1 MSEDPTS
8 TTKLFIKSYMTLV
21 GAFTL
26 LLLAVAPVYAAPPL
40 SLGSSASYNLTGKI
54 QVSQSC
60 TSDPAIYTPQACAP
74 PSTGNPT
81 VANVT
86 ILDDGSCSSSG
97 DPACSFSPMFAP
109 VSQGGMVVWTNLG
122 TLQHDVKSNATANIG
137 LPNFSGNITSGGSLR
152 VSFLQPGVYQYYDLA
167 YSWMR
172 GTIVVTPAASAPV
185 VPPMPSSFQVDLG
198 GNLGWNV
205 VGLSTSQGNLNV
217 SHQISLSVSPLPGI
231 SFTPVTESGS
241 YEQSINLST
250 RAESPSTATGIV
262 ESFSTSLASALA
274 GATFATG
281 VTSPVFQSTLLAS
294 NTPDYTTWWVNAPLS
309 LGSPVQILHGWSSVT
324 GSESLNLPGSIGTRS
339 AWIVTSQLS
348 QSINISIPDPSNP
361 LSSTTSTAAVILKLL
376 WSYDKS
382 TGLLLRNDNAAS
394 LTTHSVAQTTIGTVT
409 GPVPVTVTR
418 DMALTIDIALRLST
432 TSLSLPKSPSRT
444 STLMGLLSAM
454 PWVPLGIAGLA
465 AGVAAA
471 LIVWFTRR
479 AKGATLPGSAP
490 ATAPIHSPTTP
501 S

>member
-1 MSEDPTS
+1 VDQYNCKGLGINDP
-8 TTKLFIKSYMTLV
+8 F
-21 GAFTL
+21 
-26 LLLAVAPVYAAPPL
+26 LALECRYIP
-40 SLGSSASYNLTGKI
+40 
-54 QVSQSC
+54 
-60 TSDPAIYTPQACAP
+60 
-74 PSTGNPT
+74 
-81 VANVT
+81 ANVT
-86 ILDDGSCSSSG
+86 
-97 DPACSFSPMFAP
+97 
-109 VSQGGMVVWTNLG
+109 VTQGGTVIWFNGGNVTH
-122 TLQHDVKSNATANIG
+122 TVTANVTANVG
-137 LPNFSGNITSGGSLR
+137 LPSFDSGILPPDS
-152 VSFLQPGVYQYYDLA
+152 SFQYTFTQTGFYHYYD
-167 YSWMR
+167 SGFTFMQ
-172 GTIVVTPAASAPV
+172 GTILVTPA
-185 VPPMPSSFQVDLG
+185 PPPPPPPSPTSVQVDLSG
-198 GNLGWNV
+198 TLGWNV
-205 VGLSTSQGNLNV
+205 EGLSTTQANLNV

-294 NTPDYTTWWVNAPLS
+294 NTPDYTTWWVNGPLS

-348 QSINISIPDPSNP
+348 QTINISIPDPSNP

-490 ATAPIHSPTTP
+490 ATAPIPSPTTP

>member
-1 MSEDPTS
+1 
-8 TTKLFIKSYMTLV
+8 
-21 GAFTL
+21 
-26 LLLAVAPVYAAPPL
+26 
-40 SLGSSASYNLTGKI
+40 
-54 QVSQSC
+54 
-60 TSDPAIYTPQACAP
+60 
-74 PSTGNPT
+74 
-81 VANVT
+81 
-86 ILDDGSCSSSG
+86 
-97 DPACSFSPMFAP
+97 
-109 VSQGGMVVWTNLG
+109 MVVWTNLG

-205 VGLSTSQGNLNV
+205 VGLSTSQANLNV

-324 GSESLNLPGSIGTRS
+324 GSENLNLPGSIGTRS

-444 STLMGLLSAM
+444 STLMGLLSVM

-490 ATAPIHSPTTP
+490 ATAPIPSPTTP

>member
-1 MSEDPTS
+1 
-8 TTKLFIKSYMTLV
+8 
-21 GAFTL
+21 
-26 LLLAVAPVYAAPPL
+26 
-40 SLGSSASYNLTGKI
+40 
-54 QVSQSC
+54 
-60 TSDPAIYTPQACAP
+60 
-74 PSTGNPT
+74 
-81 VANVT
+81 
-86 ILDDGSCSSSG
+86 
-97 DPACSFSPMFAP
+97 
-109 VSQGGMVVWTNLG
+109 MVVWMNLG
-122 TLQHDVKSNATANIG
+122 TLQHDVKSNATANTG

-205 VGLSTSQGNLNV
+205 VGLSTSQANLNV

-281 VTSPVFQSTLLAS
+281 VTSP
-294 NTPDYTTWWVNAPLS
+294 
-309 LGSPVQILHGWSSVT
+309 
-324 GSESLNLPGSIGTRS
+324 
-339 AWIVTSQLS
+339 
-348 QSINISIPDPSNP
+348 
-361 LSSTTSTAAVILKLL
+361 
-376 WSYDKS
+376 
-382 TGLLLRNDNAAS
+382 GLLLRNDNAAS